1 MWRKFLEL
9 EECQGGQSAEPG
21 IGGLEKAVRR
31 GFQAFVVFLEQG
43 ESIEVF

>member
-1 MWRKFLEL
+1 MGEIPGVGGMSGWP
-9 EECQGGQSAEPG
+9 ECRAG

-31 GFQAFVVFLEQG
+31 GFQAFVVFLEPG